1 MLIGITRSTRSL
13 LLMLFGISCHVAASS
28 IPGSFALQ
36 GGEPSTQARLEI
48 TTAGKEHLTRHLDI
62 AMTRAAN
69 GPAVRDYQV
78 ELTKKLHVIIVND
91 DLSVFLHVHPRL
103 LQNGHFVHDQHFPAE
118 GKYHIFADATPAGLE
133 QL

>member
-1 MLIGITRSTRSL
+1 
-13 LLMLFGISCHVAASS
+13 
-28 IPGSFALQ
+28 
-36 GGEPSTQARLEI
+36 
-48 TTAGKEHLTRHLDI
+48 
-62 AMTRAAN
+62 MTRVAN

-103 LQNGHFVHDQHFPAE
+103 LQNGHFVLDQHFPAE

-133 QL
+133 Q